1 MKILSFDTSTKFLT
15 IALLEDE
22 AVKAEFHEDV
32 GIRHSEILVSTI
44 KDMLGKLEWKM
55 EDIELMCVGLGPGS
69 FTGIRI
75 AVATVKGFAAVL
87 NNKII
92 GVPSM
97 DAMIMNF
104 PSGKSFAAP
113 LLDARKEKV
122 YTCIYD
128 CRQDQPIRTTDYS
141 LTTIDD
147 LLGSLKEEVVFFGDG
162 TEKYEEKLKE
172 YSLAGYDKDVDWYP
186 KASRIGQIGFKR
198 SKHVTDNPET
208 IEPMYLHAKE
218 CNITGIRGKG

>member
-75 AVATVKGFAAVL
+75 AVATVKG
-87 NNKII
+87 
-92 GVPSM
+92 
-97 DAMIMNF
+97 
-104 PSGKSFAAP
+104 
-113 LLDARKEKV
+113 
-122 YTCIYD
+122 Y
-128 CRQDQPIRTTDYS
+128 
-141 LTTIDD
+141 
-147 LLGSLKEEVVFFGDG
+147 
-162 TEKYEEKLKE
+162 
-172 YSLAGYDKDVDWYP
+172 
-186 KASRIGQIGFKR
+186 
-198 SKHVTDNPET
+198 
-208 IEPMYLHAKE
+208 
-218 CNITGIRGKG
+218 